1 MSNDIESM
9 LSEDVH
15 YTIIPAENPHGWD
28 IRILEEFP
36 ETVIQYD
43 VIEVVEDKDQL
54 SFNFTIVSTP
64 DEDLSVN
71 DLTLQEYAGRI
82 LTSLLEVAV
91 SEGTLVAEDKKTGE
105 RLATDEIHEEL
116 DNEYQFGTDDTEEL
130 TDQ

>member
-15 YTIIPAENPHGWD
+15 YAIIPAENPHGWD

-105 RLATDEIHEEL
+105 RMATDEIHEEL